1 MRYPDQHI
9 QNNTSQ
15 ISSQS
20 SLDMDHCAEDP
31 LGPSIPNHDANAC
44 IEKRMVSE
52 KLFIIG
58 SVQYLI

>member
-1 MRYPDQHI
+1 
-9 QNNTSQ
+9 
-15 ISSQS
+15 
-20 SLDMDHCAEDP
+20 MDHCAEDP